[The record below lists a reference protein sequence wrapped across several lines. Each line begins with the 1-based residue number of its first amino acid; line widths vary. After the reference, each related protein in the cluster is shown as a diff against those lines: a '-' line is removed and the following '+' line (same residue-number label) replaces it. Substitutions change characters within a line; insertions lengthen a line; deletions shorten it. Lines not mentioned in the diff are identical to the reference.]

1 MPVINETLN
10 LRVILAGRTGL
21 EAQLRKDPGIELIRT
36 RTAFECLGELSEP
49 IDAES
54 PDRCVVIV
62 GTDVAKTVVSRELT
76 HAIKHLKPDAIALL
90 AIDGGGQDP
99 SFDGTISPSA
109 DAAIL
114 RDVLGQ
120 RVGGGGG
127 GGVSKSRGKALG
139 KRAAVPVAGA
149 DEGEWREVP
158 LPTELTGAQAIIAD
172 EPTPVARPRQN
183 GGVLPQ
189 APRITQQVM
198 FMSEP
203 TPGQPVPPRQTEIL
217 SAPARIAPPQAPV
230 APAPVSV
237 PMPAATYQSTGRVM
251 APAQALP
258 ADAAMLGGGG
268 VGAAAGPA
276 TQAPR
281 PMLTA
286 PHVAVAVAAWHED
299 RAMLS
304 AVMDDQDAIEAGLN
318 VIRRRLGRADVRYT
332 SGNVEPGTAFAPV
345 SHHGRPL
352 GYLLSV
358 SGAAQVEL
366 AEAGVWL
373 GQWIALQQIVR
384 DAKQAAITDELT
396 GAFNRRYLDRFLDQA
411 IAQSAQRRNML
422 SVMVFD
428 IDHFKTFNDRYGH
441 AAGDEILVETVKLLR
456 SVIRPDDRVCRVG
469 GDEFV
474 VVFYEPAGPRE
485 ANTRHPQSIEAV
497 AERFRKQIAE
507 HRFPKLGADAIGK
520 LTISAGLATFPW
532 DGRTGKELL
541 TVADSNLYRAKREG
555 RNALVFGK

>member
-1 MPVINETLN
+1 MPVINDTLN

-62 GTDVAKTVVSRELT
+62 GTDVAKTVVARELT
-76 HAIKHLKPDAIALL
+76 HAIKHLKPEAIALL

-109 DAAIL
+109 DASVL

-120 RVGGGGG
+120 RDAGTAGA
-127 GGVSKSRGKALG
+127 SKSRAKAPAR
-139 KRAAVPVAGA
+139 RASIAAAPA
-149 DEGEWREVP
+149 DAGEWREVA
-158 LPTELTGAQAIIAD
+158 LPTELTGSQAILAD
-172 EPTPVARPRQN
+172 EPVPSPAPVVRPRQH

-217 SAPARIAPPQAPV
+217 SAPARIAPPQAPA
-230 APAPVSV
+230 APRPVSV
-237 PMPAATYQSTGRVM
+237 PMPAATHQSTGRVM

-258 ADAAMLGGGG
+258 ADAAMLGGP
-268 VGAAAGPA
+268 AGPA
-276 TQAPR
+276 VPAPR
-281 PMLTA
+281 ATTPASHAAVTA
-286 PHVAVAVAAWHED
+286 TSWHED

-304 AVMDDQDAIEAGLN
+304 AVMDDQDAIEAGLH
-318 VIRRRLGRADVRYT
+318 VIRRRIGRADVRYT
-332 SGNVEPGTAFAPV
+332 SGQVEPGTAFAPV

-358 SGAAQVEL
+358 SGAAQIEL

-396 GAFNRRYLDRFLDQA
+396 GALNRRYLDRFLDQA

-428 IDHFKTFNDRYGH
+428 IDHFKMFNDRYGH